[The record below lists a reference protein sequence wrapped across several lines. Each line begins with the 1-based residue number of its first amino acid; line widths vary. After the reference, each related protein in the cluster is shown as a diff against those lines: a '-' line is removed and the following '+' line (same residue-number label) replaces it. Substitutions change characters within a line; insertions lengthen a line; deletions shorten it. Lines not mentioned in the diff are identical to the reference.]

1 VVDLTRDN
9 LQDEKTRWLRYT
21 ECPPTERVLR
31 DTLRTSHG
39 VPPSARPAVWIRF
52 SGTTLQPGLYK
63 KLLSAPERQ
72 TGEHAQIEVD
82 ISRSG
87 CPEEDQQ
94 ASLRNVLRA
103 YSLFA
108 PATGYTQ
115 GQNFI
120 AAGLLRHVPEEEA
133 FWLLGTIVETYL
145 PDHFTDHMVGSL
157 VDCMVLQDLLSR
169 RMPDIAAKLDSL
181 EVSVQ
186 LLATRWYLSFWASV
200 LSPTT
205 LGRVYDVVFALGPH
219 SVHLVALACFHHL
232 RPRIVAA
239 TNADELTV
247 SSIMQ
252 PLRDVPTD
260 DFLRTLL
267 CHVGDLKPPHLERLR
282 TRMRLSL
289 IAPQAAT
296 TPSSTSRRLSS
307 LGSSL
312 QNEFRKIT
320 SRGGRPRAASLSSLE
335 PLLGRVPLGGLTMAT
350 PNRLT
355 SAGCPAIDKAR
366 TVQSDAESE
375 RLLAATP
382 RPRAVS
388 APVAPY
394 VPPAPPAPVRSSTR
408 NPLPPLPIPEE
419 IPEEAV
425 EMERS
430 AAEDAAEDR
439 WYRVQGAAEDAA
451 EDVIVPW
458 SGRRRRSYP
467 PLGPRSPLA
476 ASLLDQAATPE
487 QRRLVAD
494 PVLQTVLA
502 LMVAAYSA
510 TSRLLRPHLVM
521 RAGRATQT
529 VRLASPRLLLSSTD
543 VAAMYSPR
551 RTKND
556 SLSFGTASGWAK
568 ARPWRLAQPTFS
580 APHGG
585 MHAPKAV
592 VSPPLNWLVMPF
604 RPRWT
609 PEPQLLGASRVG
621 YQGWP

>member
-1 VVDLTRDN
+1 
-9 LQDEKTRWLRYT
+9 
-21 ECPPTERVLR
+21 
-31 DTLRTSHG
+31 
-39 VPPSARPAVWIRF
+39 
-52 SGTTLQPGLYK
+52 
-63 KLLSAPERQ
+63 
-72 TGEHAQIEVD
+72 
-82 ISRSG
+82 
-87 CPEEDQQ
+87 
-94 ASLRNVLRA
+94 
-103 YSLFA
+103 
-108 PATGYTQ
+108 
-115 GQNFI
+115 
-120 AAGLLRHVPEEEA
+120 
-133 FWLLGTIVETYL
+133 
-145 PDHFTDHMVGSL
+145 
-157 VDCMVLQDLLSR
+157 
-169 RMPDIAAKLDSL
+169 
-181 EVSVQ
+181 
-186 LLATRWYLSFWASV
+186 
-200 LSPTT
+200 
-205 LGRVYDVVFALGPH
+205 
-219 SVHLVALACFHHL
+219 
-232 RPRIVAA
+232 
-239 TNADELTV
+239 
-247 SSIMQ
+247 
-252 PLRDVPTD
+252 
-260 DFLRTLL
+260 
-267 CHVGDLKPPHLERLR
+267 
-282 TRMRLSL
+282 
-289 IAPQAAT
+289 
-296 TPSSTSRRLSS
+296 
-307 LGSSL
+307 
-312 QNEFRKIT
+312 
-320 SRGGRPRAASLSSLE
+320 
-335 PLLGRVPLGGLTMAT
+335 
-350 PNRLT
+350 
-355 SAGCPAIDKAR
+355 
-366 TVQSDAESE
+366 
-375 RLLAATP
+375 
-382 RPRAVS
+382 
-388 APVAPY
+388 
-394 VPPAPPAPVRSSTR
+394 
-408 NPLPPLPIPEE
+408 
-419 IPEEAV
+419 V